1 MATLTPFILIIDDS
15 VCTRT
20 ILEKTLRREGY
31 ATLGFAD
38 GIAALRWLA
47 SKEAQVPALIF
58 LDLTMP
64 KMNGYTTLL
73 HLRKRTATAHTP
85 VIILSGRGG
94 LIDRLKGYIA
104 GANDYLTKPFKTQTI
119 LAAVHHLLGGGNGD
133 ESDEY
138 RQSTCAIME
147 VSR

>member
-1 MATLTPFILIIDDS
+1 MEKLILLIDDS

-47 SKEAQVPALIF
+47 SEEALVPALIF

-64 KMNGYTTLL
+64 KMDGYTVLL
-73 HLRKRTATAHTP
+73 HLKKRAATAHIP
-85 VIILSGRGG
+85 VVILSGRSG
-94 LIDRLKGYIA
+94 LIDRLKGHLA
-104 GANDYLTKPFKTQTI
+104 GANGYLTKPFKTQTI
-119 LAAVHHLLGGGNGD
+119 LAAMYDLLGD
-133 ESDEY
+133 
-138 RQSTCAIME
+138 AAPVE
-147 VSR
+147 VRS